1 MLARAPHRR
10 GFTLME
16 IMLVIAIIL
25 VLVALLVPALSIAK
39 KRGRLVDNQ
48 SLLTSIANAIEQ
60 YETTFNTYPG
70 PPINGMTTANNGG
83 FKMSGTQALLLALS
97 YTWVNTTSGSADVQP
112 NDPINV
118 FGTTAAPPNVPI
130 SFTDANNAT
139 WTLVVNP
146 TKPTG
151 PRDHGNTGPTGAFK
165 ALQPFYAPS
174 NRELSPPITP
184 SVQPGIVTWVNGGY
198 PDSAPSPRNKF
209 PFPTLLDHYN
219 PPLPILYFRGTPGI
233 AGTVYYNLSGTIDHS
248 KNTLVGEIPN
258 PPAGQP
264 RAAFLRQENID
275 YLETPGFNVGTG
287 ITPNQA
293 ELSPLSSKVTGSST
307 DIADDNFAKLLTENG
322 KNVTRSPKG
331 TAFILMCAGEDR
343 IYGTADDIIINR

>member
-1 MLARAPHRR
+1 
-10 GFTLME
+10 ME

-25 VLVALLVPALSIAK
+25 VLVALLIPALSIAK

-48 SLLTSIANAIEQ
+48 SLLTSIADAIEQ

-70 PPINGMTTANNGG
+70 PPVNGMTIGDG
-83 FKMSGTQALLLALS
+83 SHKMSGTQALLLALS
-97 YTWVNTTSGSADVQP
+97 YTWVDQTSDASKGSMDGPP
-112 NDPINV
+112 NDPLSI
-118 FGTTAAPPNVPI
+118 FGVAAGTSP
-130 SFTDANNAT
+130 
-139 WTLVVNP
+139 LVKFDYGSNTILVNP

-151 PRDHGNTGPTGAFK
+151 PRDHGNSGPSGAFK
-165 ALQPFYAPS
+165 ALQPFYVPGS
-174 NRELSPPITP
+174 RELSPPQQGNVAWP
-184 SVQPGIVTWVNGGY
+184 NGGY
-198 PDSAPSPRNKF
+198 VDSAPSPKNTF

-219 PPLPILYFRGTPGI
+219 PPLPILYFRGTPGV
-233 AGTVYYNLSGTIDHS
+233 AGTVYYDNSGAIDHS
-248 KNTLVGEIPN
+248 KNSLVGEIPN

-264 RAAFLRQENID
+264 RATFLRQENID

-331 TAFILMCAGEDR
+331 TAFILMSAGEDR
-343 IYGTADDIIINR
+343 IYGTSDDIIINR

>member
-1 MLARAPHRR
+1 
-10 GFTLME
+10 ME

-25 VLVALLVPALSIAK
+25 VLVALLIPALSIAK
-39 KRGRLVDNQ
+39 KRGRFVDNQ

-130 SFTDANNAT
+130 SFTDANNTT

-165 ALQPFYAPS
+165 ALQPFYAPT

-198 PDSAPSPRNKF
+198 PDSAASPKNKF

-233 AGTVYYNLSGTIDHS
+233 AGTVLYDNSGKVDHS
-248 KNTLVGEIPN
+248 KNTLVGEIAN
-258 PPAGQP
+258 TT
-264 RAAFLRQENID
+264 FLRQENID
-275 YLETPGFNVGTG
+275 YLETPGFNVSTG
-287 ITPNQA
+287 ITPDQSQ
-293 ELSPLSSKVTGSST
+293 LSPLSSKNTAVGST
-307 DIADDNFAKLLTENG
+307 DNADDNFAKLLTENG

-331 TAFILMCAGEDR
+331 TAFILMSAGEDR